1 MGILSKGFFS
11 LKESIF
17 ASTNDNLKQSRRK
30 MSNIV
35 LPTERRKATDYNPRL
50 MVLFGKP
57 KAGKSTLMASL
68 ENNLI
73 IDLEDGYRALDVMC
87 VQARTA
93 NDIYQI
99 KAAIEQKNK
108 ENDGKPFYKFITID
122 NATRLEELS
131 LIVAAGLYRKT
142 PMGTTWGY
150 KKDAIGNILLD
161 ANGKKVIDP
170 KADVRQLPNGSGYL
184 YLRQALKDMVNMF
197 KPLCNTLIL
206 VCHVK
211 DKQIRKNDEETTEMA
226 VDLAGKTGDII
237 CGEADAIGYVSRQDN
252 KTIISFKGGDNL
264 IRGSRPL
271 HLREKA
277 FIVAESDDEGNLKV
291 DMSKIFPDTTE

>member
-1 MGILSKGFFS
+1 
-11 LKESIF
+11 
-17 ASTNDNLKQSRRK
+17 

-57 KAGKSTLMASL
+57 KCGKSTLMASL
-68 ENNLI
+68 DNNLI

-87 VQARTA
+87 VQARSA
-93 NDIYQI
+93 NDIFQI
-99 KAAIEQKNK
+99 KSLIEQKNQ
-108 ENDGKPFYKFITID
+108 ENGGNNFYRFITID
-122 NATRLEELS
+122 NATRLEEMS
-131 LIVAAGLYRKT
+131 LIYAAHLYRQT
-142 PMGTTWGY
+142 SMGQSWGY
-150 KKDAIGNILLD
+150 KKDRIGNILME
-161 ANGKKVIDP
+161 NGKKVVDP
-170 KADVRQLPNGSGYL
+170 KADVRQLPNGAGYL
-184 YLRQALKDMVNMF
+184 YLRQALKEMVNMF
-197 KPLCNTLIL
+197 KPLCDTLIL

-211 DKQIRKNDEETTEMA
+211 DKQIKKNDEETSEMA

-252 KTIISFKGGDNL
+252 KTILSFKGGDNN

-277 FIVAESDDEGNLKV
+277 FVVAESDDDGNLKV
-291 DMSKIFPDTTE
+291 DMSEIFPDLKKNKEENKPAA